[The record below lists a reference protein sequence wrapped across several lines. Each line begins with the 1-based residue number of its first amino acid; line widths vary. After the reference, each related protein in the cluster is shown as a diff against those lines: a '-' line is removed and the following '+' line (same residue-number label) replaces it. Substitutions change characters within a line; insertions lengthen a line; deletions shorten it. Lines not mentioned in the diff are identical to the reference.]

1 MNIKKELENLE
12 KKYQEIQKLNLESE
26 KIILG
31 VKNDKNINRESEL
44 LKEKEE
50 FKKLIEEKTE
60 KLEKKIK
67 ESEELKNLNSILL
80 EELKEAKR
88 TRREG
93 EINKFELLIAEKVKV
108 NLESKMI
115 KRCDL
120 FKDYIV
126 KKIEFYNTKLSK
138 ELIESEKAVELKN
151 ELKVLLK
158 KVDIYIEEIE
168 KKYMEEKIFLN
179 NKSSSFHTN
188 LKKEYDLE
196 EDEYLFEKEKKNFIL
211 EKFIGLKAFN
221 FLGIILIFFG
231 LAMGFKTQLS
241 NWIATDYMKSI
252 FSYLLGVIFLL
263 VGEKLYQKNK
273 KSFARGMIGGGIG
286 ILYLSTLFSTIY
298 LSLFSTIIGT
308 LILVLLTFLAI
319 ILSLKYNSQIIAS
332 LSLIGGHL
340 PYWYGIYVSRESNLY
355 SLVIYSLILQG
366 IILGL
371 AWKKDW
377 LHTKILGFILGSINM
392 ILMVTLLS
400 EKVLSFSYIMIFTTS
415 YTCIFIN
422 SYKKEKR
429 SLNKLDYILLT
440 INLILKFSLIYL
452 SLGNDTPNWQKS
464 TLMIVGGLI
473 YLLVGDR
480 LKENKIIRIFYVV
493 SLGFFILVIPM
504 IVSEKY
510 IVFIWALEA
519 TILYIISRKY
529 RNVGIE
535 YGVMTMYLIVFIAN
549 FMVKGNEDYLK
560 QIQNIFIVF
569 LSFALYFTL
578 KEKDYSPKIKKIIL
592 IFKYF
597 IFTYTIFV
605 VSSLIDDIV
614 RSMLKD
620 NGYDREIMLFVGSVT
635 VIVINTLLRFGTY
648 NVEKLQDKFSVKYLT
663 VIQISYLFL
672 INHLILNIKSPLLI
686 SNKIVSV
693 LMILLILI
701 INVYIFIIGRQ
712 DIHYGIFE
720 TNEKNSFWIIGESVY
735 IILVSYL
742 MMETVMNLRGSNFLI
757 NIVGLIICIV
767 LVWKGFK
774 SPSREIRR
782 IGLGIGII
790 FILKN
795 IIIDIR
801 TVSNI
806 QKIFGYF
813 LMGAI
818 LIGTSYMYQ
827 LALKKMEKE
836 KRNV

>member
-1 MNIKKELENLE
+1 M
-12 KKYQEIQKLNLESE
+12 
-26 KIILG
+26 
-31 VKNDKNINRESEL
+31 
-44 LKEKEE
+44 
-50 FKKLIEEKTE
+50 
-60 KLEKKIK
+60 
-67 ESEELKNLNSILL
+67 
-80 EELKEAKR
+80 
-88 TRREG
+88 
-93 EINKFELLIAEKVKV
+93 
-108 NLESKMI
+108 
-115 KRCDL
+115 
-120 FKDYIV
+120 
-126 KKIEFYNTKLSK
+126 
-138 ELIESEKAVELKN
+138 
-151 ELKVLLK
+151 
-158 KVDIYIEEIE
+158 
-168 KKYMEEKIFLN
+168 
-179 NKSSSFHTN
+179 
-188 LKKEYDLE
+188 
-196 EDEYLFEKEKKNFIL
+196 
-211 EKFIGLKAFN
+211 
-221 FLGIILIFFG
+221 
-231 LAMGFKTQLS
+231 
-241 NWIATDYMKSI
+241 
-252 FSYLLGVIFLL
+252 
-263 VGEKLYQKNK
+263 
-273 KSFARGMIGGGIG
+273 
-286 ILYLSTLFSTIY
+286 FSTIY
-298 LSLFSTIIGT
+298 LLLFPEILGA

-355 SLVIYSLILQG
+355 FLVIYSLILQG

-377 LHTKILGFILGSINM
+377 LHTKFLGFVLGSINM
-392 ILMVTLLS
+392 ILMVIFLS
-400 EKVLSFSYIMIFTTS
+400 EKLLSFSYIMIFTTA

-429 SLNKLDYILLT
+429 MLSKIDYILLS
-440 INLILKFSLIYL
+440 INLILKFSLIY
-452 SLGNDTPNWQKS
+452 SLFDNGTPNWQKS
-464 TLMIVGGLI
+464 TLMIAGGMI
-473 YLLVGDR
+473 YFLLGDR
-480 LKENKIIRIFYVV
+480 LKENKIVKIFYVI

-510 IVFIWALEA
+510 IAVVWALEA
-519 TILYIISRKY
+519 TGLYIISRKY
-529 RNVGIE
+529 KNVGIE
-535 YGVMTMYLIVFIAN
+535 YGVMAIYAITFIAS
-549 FMVKGNEDYLK
+549 FVIKGNEDYLK

-635 VIVINTLLRFGTY
+635 VIVVNTLLRFGTY

-818 LIGTSYMYQ
+818 LIGTSYIYQ
-827 LALKKMEKE
+827 IALKKMEKE
-836 KRNV
+836 KRND